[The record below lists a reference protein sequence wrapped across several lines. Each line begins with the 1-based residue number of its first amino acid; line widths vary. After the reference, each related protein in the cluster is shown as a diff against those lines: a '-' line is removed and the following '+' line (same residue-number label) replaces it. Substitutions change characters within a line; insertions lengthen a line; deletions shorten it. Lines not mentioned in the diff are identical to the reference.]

1 LTVSTAAKP
10 PAFARSFPLTID
22 VKPEAT
28 VGQVKAAI
36 TAKFPKFVPARQKIT
51 VKGDK
56 KPLADETKLSTILGA
71 NLQDGQLQVKD
82 LGAQISW
89 RTVFLVE
96 YIGPLIIHP
105 LVYYFPQFWYGH
117 DVKHS
122 ELQK

>member
-1 LTVSTAAKP
+1 MVSLTVSTAAKP

-22 VKPEAT
+22 VQPEAT

-36 TAKFPKFVPARQKIT
+36 TAKFPKVRVYISLFVSCPLTLGEQFGAARQKIT
-51 VKGDK
+51 VKGGK

-96 YIGPLIIHP
+96 Y
-105 LVYYFPQFWYGH
+105 VR
-117 DVKHS
+117 
-122 ELQK
+122 